1 MILYGKPVADALRE
15 QCAEWIEESARK
27 THGKRTLTV
36 IKDDTSDKGYLE
48 AIQREAERWKINLL
62 YAEGLLEAKKM
73 GANRVIDV
81 RKPAN
86 IIISGF
92 CSVDGQNDRGR
103 ETVYA
108 GRMSNEI
115 PCTAEAIIRI
125 LDFYEIPLEGR
136 NAVIIGRSDRVGK
149 PVAMLMLARNS
160 TITVCHSHTPR
171 MELNA
176 AISRAGIIVCAS
188 GYKGLL
194 DHWMQSRYM
203 DSLQTVV
210 NVGGDYDEESVW
222 HKTSK
227 INLVPYRGGV
237 GPVTAAVLMS
247 HVLM

>member
-15 QCAEWIEESARK
+15 KYAERIEAMAW
-27 THGKRTLTV
+27 KRTLTV
-36 IKDDTSDKGYLE
+36 IKDETSDKGYLA
-48 AIQREAERWKINLL
+48 AIQREAEKWKVHVVYAASAIN
-62 YAEGLLEAKKM
+62 ATKK
-73 GANRVIDV
+73 GAHHVIDI
-81 RKPAN
+81 RRELQPLDSFIA
-86 IIISGF
+86 
-92 CSVDGQNDRGR
+92 VDGQDYWGQLQAYRGVLC
-103 ETVYA
+103 ESTA
-108 GRMSNEI
+108 
-115 PCTAEAIIRI
+115 CTAEAIIRM
-125 LDFYEIPLEGR
+125 LDYYNIPIAGKH
-136 NAVIIGRSDRVGK
+136 AVVIGRSDRVGK
-149 PVAMLMLARNS
+149 PTAMLLLARDA
-160 TITVCHSHTPR
+160 TVTVCHSHTPR